1 MEEPKMKIETR
12 SEEGVITIELIGKLT
27 IGEGDVQ
34 LRHAVNDALAD
45 GAKKILLNLK
55 GVKMMDSS
63 GLGEL
68 IRCKATVNGADAQ
81 IKLAHVE
88 DKVQEVLEMTR
99 LIGVFETFDDEIDAI
114 ASFRDS

>member
-1 MEEPKMKIETR
+1 MKITTR
-12 SEEGVITIELIGKLT
+12 RDREEGVVIVDLEGKLT

-34 LRHAVNDALAD
+34 LREEIRELLGD
-45 GAKKILLNLK
+45 GKKKILVNMQ

-68 IRCKATVNGADAQ
+68 VRTRESAQNAGAT
-81 IKLAHVE
+81 IKLLHVE

-99 LIGVFETFDDEIDAI
+99 LIGIFETFDDEIDAV
-114 ASFRDS
+114 ASFRG

>member
-1 MEEPKMKIETR
+1 MKITTR
-12 SEEGVITIELIGKLT
+12 RDREEGVTIVDLEGKLT

-34 LRHAVNDALAD
+34 LREEIRELLED
-45 GAKKILLNLK
+45 GKKKILINMQ

-68 IRCKATVNGADAQ
+68 VRTRESAQNADAT
-81 IKLAHVE
+81 IKLLHVE

-99 LIGVFETFDDEIDAI
+99 LIGIFETFDDEIDAV
-114 ASFRDS
+114 ASFRG

>member
-1 MEEPKMKIETR
+1 MKITTR
-12 SEEGVITIELIGKLT
+12 RDRDEDVTIIELEGKLT

-34 LRHAVNDALAD
+34 LRDAIKELLDD
-45 GAKKILLNLK
+45 GIKRILINLQ

-68 IRCKATVNGADAQ
+68 VRVRASAMSAEATV
-81 IKLAHVE
+81 KLLHVE
-88 DKVQEVLEMTR
+88 DKVAEVLEMTR

-114 ASFRDS
+114 ASFRG

>member
-1 MEEPKMKIETR
+1 MKIQTTHDRDED
-12 SEEGVITIELIGKLT
+12 VTIVELVGKLT

-34 LRHAVNDALAD
+34 LREAIQELLED
-45 GAKKILLNLK
+45 GIKKILINLQ

-68 IRCKATVNGADAQ
+68 VRVRTRALEEGATV
-81 IKLAHVE
+81 KLLHVE

-99 LIGVFETFDDEIDAI
+99 LIGVFENFDDPIDAI
-114 ASFRDS
+114 ASFR